1 MNEETNVVKKEKAGA
16 IAISNFEIDSGK
28 GLGKLTQE
36 DLALPF
42 LKILGQLS
50 PEVNKRDGKYVKG
63 AEPGMIFNS
72 VTGDLYDGAKGIQ
85 VVPCH
90 YKLEYIEWRDRG
102 EGSGAPVAIHS
113 SSSDVMTK
121 TTRDASFKDR
131 LPNGNYVER
140 TASHFVIVN
149 GQTPSTALIAMKST
163 QLKIS
168 RKWNSMMAGIRLKG
182 KNGLFTPASFSHIYQ
197 LKTIQQSN
205 DKGTWFGWEVSKIG
219 PVQDTT
225 LYQQAKTF
233 AENVSK
239 GDVKVKHG
247 DTTQK
252 QTKTHF

>member
-1 MNEETNVVKKEKAGA
+1 MNEEANVVKKEKAGA
-16 IAISNFEIDSGK
+16 VAISSSEIDSGK
-28 GLGKLTQE
+28 GLGNMSQD

-113 SSSDVMTK
+113 SASDIMTK

-131 LPNGNYVER
+131 LPNGNYIER

-233 AENVSK
+233 TENVSK

-247 DTTQK
+247 DTAQK

>member
-16 IAISNFEIDSGK
+16 IAISSFEIDSGK

-131 LPNGNYVER
+131 LPNGNYIER

-247 DTTQK
+247 DTAQK

>member
-72 VTGDLYDGAKGIQ
+72 VTGELYDGAKGIQ

-113 SSSDVMTK
+113 SSSDIMTK

-247 DTTQK
+247 DTTQT

>member
-131 LPNGNYVER
+131 LPNGNYIER

-163 QLKIS
+163 QLKNS
-168 RKWNSMMAGIRLKG
+168 RKWNSMMAGVRLKG

-247 DTTQK
+247 DTAQK

>member
-1 MNEETNVVKKEKAGA
+1 MNEEANVVKKEKAGA
-16 IAISNFEIDSGK
+16 VAISSFEIDSGK

-113 SSSDVMTK
+113 SASDIMTK

-131 LPNGNYVER
+131 LPNGNYIER

-247 DTTQK
+247 DTAQK